1 MRATHPPLP
10 EALQCFH
17 PTLARWFV
25 ERLGEPT
32 APQARAWPAIR
43 AGEHTLV
50 AAPTGSGKTLAAFFE
65 GLDRLLQ
72 AGPTLEDETAI
83 LYVSPLRALSNDIQK
98 NLLSPLQELRELDP
112 SLPEVR
118 VLVRSGDTPQNER
131 TKMLRRPPHV
141 LVTTPE
147 SLYILLTSQG
157 GQGLLRTVR
166 TVIVDEIHALLG
178 SKRGSH
184 LALSLERLDAL
195 TPQPVQRIGLSATQ
209 KPLSAVGQFL
219 TGRDRDCTLIDEGH
233 QRDMQLSVEIPP
245 SPLEAVCSHETW
257 SEIYDRVVELAQEH
271 RTTLVFVG
279 TRKVSER
286 MAARMA
292 ERLGKERVTCHHSSL
307 SKERRLDAEARLKSG
322 QLSVLIA
329 TASLELGI
337 DIGDIDLVVQIGAV
351 RSIATLLQRV
361 GRAGHGVG
369 RLPKGVLFP
378 LSPDE
383 LVEAAA
389 LLRCLQQRELD
400 VTPQPKAPLDIL
412 AQQVVAACAHESRD
426 RDELFESF
434 RRAWPYRELQRED
447 FDRVCRLHAQGRFAL
462 LHEDGVQ
469 GRLRGTRRAAL
480 TAVTGGGAIPDR
492 ADYRVLLSPGDTF
505 VGTVDEDFA
514 VEASQGD
521 VFQLGATSW
530 RVLKVEPGIM
540 RVSDATGVPPSLPFW
555 FGEAPA
561 RTRELSQSIG
571 VVRERGRQASWLVEH
586 CGLSET
592 VAEAL
597 QLYLESGAQAL
608 GAVPTQER
616 LVLERFFD
624 ETGGTQIVMHAPFGA
639 RINRA
644 FGLAL
649 RKCFCR
655 SFGFELQ
662 AAANE
667 EAILLSLGPQS
678 SFALEE
684 VFDYLSPVTVEKVLR
699 QALLAAPLF
708 QTRWR
713 WNVTR
718 SLWVARYQGGRR
730 VPAPLLRMRAE
741 DRLAEAFPDAVACG
755 ENLPAGDIAI
765 PEGHPIVDQTFED
778 CLHEALDVEGLV
790 QVLSGLREGS
800 IERHAIDTPEPS
812 PYARGALAIGPY
824 GFLDDA
830 PLEERRT
837 QAVLTRRSLNPRS
850 AQELA
855 ALDPAAVQQVCEE
868 AWPDPRD
875 PEEVHEAL
883 LWMGY
888 VTAEEGRPWRAW
900 LNSLAAAGR
909 VALEGERWFATEASR
924 DPLTVLRG
932 RMECLG
938 PVHSDDPLMI
948 ELESRGHVM
957 RVPWKGQNG
966 WCDRRLLARIQ
977 RLTIEDL
984 RKRIRPVSPAD
995 HARFLAAWQHLAP
1008 GTQLEGPEGVRQIIA
1023 QLSGWEAP
1031 VPAWEASILPARI
1044 RRYRPEFLDPLGLAG
1059 EVAWGRLWGSSR
1071 ATLRVTPIALFPR
1084 AQSDLWKSL
1093 GQTPSAENL
1102 TWPARA
1108 VLEALQQQ
1116 GALFS
1121 SDLEKLPGLLPSDL
1135 ERGLDELI
1143 AAGLVTSDS
1152 FLSLRQHLIPPSRR
1166 RKGLITSGR
1175 WSRFRALEHHP
1186 SVPDEEAV
1194 EEILLTLIARYGVVF
1209 RAILLRERL
1218 PVPWRDLWRAGRRL
1232 ELRGEL
1238 RGGRFVA
1245 GHAGEQFA
1253 SEAAIRALRDHRQ
1266 ESLDGEPSEAIPSY
1280 PSYDPMSA
1288 LGELGKHLAPLPVVS
1303 GTPSE
1308 RV

>member
-1 MRATHPPLP
+1 MPRPAPHRSDPL
-10 EALQCFH
+10 AAFH
-17 PTLARWFV
+17 PTLAAWFQ
-25 ERLGEPT
+25 ERLGAPT
-32 APQARAWPAIR
+32 PPQVRAWPAIR
-43 AGEHTLV
+43 RGEHTLV
-50 AAPTGSGKTLAAFFE
+50 AAPTGSGKTLAAFLA
-65 GLDRLLQ
+65 GLDGLLR
-72 AGPTLEDETAI
+72 AGHELPDSTQV

-98 NLLSPLQELRELDP
+98 NLLGPLEELRQRDA

-118 VLVRSGDTPQNER
+118 VLVRSGDTPQSER
-131 TKMLRRPPHV
+131 AKMLRKPPHV

-147 SLYILLTSQG
+147 SLYILLTSRG
-157 GQGLLRTVR
+157 GQELLRTVR
-166 TVIVDEIHALLG
+166 SVIVDEIHALLG

-195 TPQPVQRIGLSATQ
+195 TGNDVQRIGLSATQ
-209 KPLSAVGQFL
+209 KPLSAVGRFL
-219 TGRDRDCTLIDEGH
+219 TGVGRECTLIDEGH
-233 QRDMQLSVEIPP
+233 QREMELRVEIPP
-245 SPLEAVCSHETW
+245 SPLEPVCSHETW
-257 SEIYDRVVELAQEH
+257 GEIYDRVVELAEEH

-292 ERLGKERVTCHHSSL
+292 DRLGKERVTCHHSSL
-307 SKERRLDAEARLKSG
+307 SKERRLDAEARLKNG
-322 QLSVLIA
+322 ELSVLIA

-369 RLPKGVLFP
+369 RLPKGVVFP

-389 LLRCLQQRELD
+389 VLRCVRRHELD
-400 VTPQPKAPLDIL
+400 VTPQPSAPLDIL
-412 AQQVVAACAHESRD
+412 AQQVVAACAFEPWD
-426 RDELFESF
+426 RNALFERL
-434 RRAWPYRELQRED
+434 RRAWPYRDLRRED
-447 FDRVCRLHAQGRFAL
+447 FDRVCELHAQGRYAL
-462 LHEDGVQ
+462 LHADGVQ

-540 RVSDATGVPPSLPFW
+540 RVGDATGVPPSLPFW

-561 RTRELSQSIG
+561 RTRELSESIG
-571 VVRERGRQASWLVEH
+571 IVREQGRDAEWLTER
-586 CGLSET
+586 CGLDDR
-592 VAEAL
+592 VAAEL
-597 QLYLESGAQAL
+597 QQYLEAGAQAL
-608 GAVPTQER
+608 GAVPTQRR

-624 ETGGTQIVMHAPFGA
+624 ETGGTQIVLHAPFGA

-667 EAILLSLGPQS
+667 ESIILSLGPQS
-678 SFALEE
+678 SFELIE

-755 ENLPAGDIAI
+755 ENLPAGDIEI
-765 PEGHPIVDQTFED
+765 PAGHPILDQTFED
-778 CLHEALDVEGLV
+778 CLQEALDLEGLV
-790 QVLSGLREGS
+790 EVLQGLRDGT
-800 IERHAIDTPEPS
+800 IERFAIDTPEPS
-812 PYARGALAIGPY
+812 PFARGALAIGPY

-837 QAVLTRRSLNPRS
+837 QAVLSRRSLNPRS

-855 ALDPAAVQQVCEE
+855 DLDPAAVEQVCAE

-875 PEEVHEAL
+875 AEEVHEAL

-888 VTAEEGRPWRAW
+888 ITRAEAGSWAPWLA
-900 LNSLAAAGR
+900 SLAQAGR
-909 VALEGERWFATEASR
+909 VQLEGDRWMATEASR
-924 DPLTVLRG
+924 DPLAILRG

-938 PVHSDDPLMI
+938 PVHSDDPLML
-948 ELESRGHVM
+948 ELESQGHVL
-957 RVPWKGQNG
+957 RVPWQGRPG

-995 HARFLAAWQHLAP
+995 HARFLAAWQHVAP
-1008 GTQLEGPEGVRQIIA
+1008 GTQHEGPQGVREVIA

-1031 VPAWEASILPARI
+1031 VPAWESSILPARV
-1044 RRYRPEFLDPLGLAG
+1044 RGYRPEFLDQLGLAG
-1059 EVAWGRLWGSSR
+1059 EIAWGRLWGSSR

-1084 AQSDLWKSL
+1084 AQASLWTGLSQAPNGDDL
-1093 GQTPSAENL
+1093 G
-1102 TWPARA
+1102 WPARA
-1108 VLEALQQQ
+1108 VLEALRQQ
-1116 GALFS
+1116 GALFT
-1121 SDLEKLPGLLPSDL
+1121 SDLEKLPSLLPSDI

-1143 AAGLVTSDS
+1143 AAGLVHCDS
-1152 FLSLRQHLIPPSRR
+1152 FLSLRQHLTPPSRR
-1166 RKGLITSGR
+1166 RRGLMTSGR
-1175 WSRFRALEHHP
+1175 WSRFRL
-1186 SVPDEEAV
+1186 PDHAPQEPGEEAV
-1194 EEILLTLIARYGVVF
+1194 EVILRTLIARYGVVF
-1209 RAILLRERL
+1209 RAILQRERI

-1253 SEAAIRALRDHRQ
+1253 SEAAVRSLRDHRR
-1266 ESLDGEPSEAIPSY
+1266 ENSEGEPQEARQEFPSF
-1280 PSYDPMSA
+1280 DPLSA
-1288 LGELGKHLAPLPVVS
+1288 LAELGKHLAPLPAIS
-1303 GTPSE
+1303 S
-1308 RV
+1308 